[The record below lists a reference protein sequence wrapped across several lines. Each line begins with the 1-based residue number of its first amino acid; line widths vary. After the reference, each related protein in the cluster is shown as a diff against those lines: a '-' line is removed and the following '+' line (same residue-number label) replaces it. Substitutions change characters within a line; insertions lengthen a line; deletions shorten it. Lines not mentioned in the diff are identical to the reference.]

1 VGWITLNSA
10 VIAGCRVRIAGL
22 RHALSYGLAGLM
34 VMGGFLLLGRLFAGQ
49 FPGSARVATI
59 VFVAVW
65 FVVAAVN
72 MWLGVTRAG
81 YSIAEELP
89 IFLLIFVVPVMMAGI
104 IKLQLL

>member
-1 VGWITLNSA
+1 MRT
-10 VIAGCRVRIAGL
+10 
-22 RHALSYGLAGLM
+22 ALFLLAGLM
-34 VMGGFLLLGRLFAGQ
+34 LMGGFLLLGRLFAAQ
-49 FPGSARVATI
+49 FPSSASVATV

-89 IFLLIFVVPVMMAGI
+89 IFLLIFAVPVVAAGI
-104 IKLQLL
+104 VKWQLL